1 MKRLAAF
8 LLAGC
13 LFLLLPAIAHSAERA
28 TENVILVMIDG
39 LRWQE
44 VFRGAEERLI
54 SKEAGGVKEVDV
66 LREKYWRDKP
76 EAARE
81 VLMPFLWSTIAKDG
95 QLFGNRDAGDE
106 AKVLNKEHFS
116 YPGYS
121 ETLCGFVDERIDS
134 NDKNLNPNITVL
146 EWLARRP
153 AVGGRVAAFGS
164 WDVFP
169 YIINTAR
176 SGIPVNAGWMP
187 LEVAEDPEA
196 LAAMNQAAEEV
207 PRMWSGVRYD
217 AFTAFGA
224 REYLRVKKPR
234 LLFVSLGEPDDWAHE
249 GRYDQY
255 LESTHTCDR
264 QIAELWNTAQ
274 AMPEYAGKTS
284 LVLTVDHG
292 RGRDGDG
299 WKNHSTDI
307 PGSDEIWM
315 AVLGP
320 DTPALGQRQGTKTTQ
335 SQIAATVAALLGEDY
350 HGIVTQSGPPLP
362 GVMKDASK

>member
-1 MKRLAAF
+1 MKPLAAPL
-8 LLAGC
+8 LLA
-13 LFLLLPAIAHSAERA
+13 LAFLTLPPRASSAELA

-54 SKEAGGVKEVDV
+54 SKEAGDVKEVDV
-66 LREKYWRDKP
+66 IREKYWRDKP
-76 EAARE
+76 DAARE
-81 VLMPFLWSTIAKDG
+81 TLMPFLWKTIAKEG
-95 QLFGNRDAGDE
+95 QLFGNRDAGD
-106 AKVLNKEHFS
+106 ASKVLNKEHFS

-134 NDKNLNPNITVL
+134 NDKKLNPNITVL

-153 AVGGRVAAFGS
+153 SVGGRVAAFGS

-169 YIINTAR
+169 YIINTER

-187 LEVAEDPEA
+187 LEVAEDAEA
-196 LAAMNQAAEEV
+196 LAAMNKTAEEL

-217 AFTAFGA
+217 TFTAFGA
-224 REYLRVKKPR
+224 REYLRVKKPK

-255 LESTHTCDR
+255 LESSRTCDR
-264 QIAELWNTAQ
+264 LIEELWNTAQ

-299 WKNHSTDI
+299 WKNHSIDI
-307 PGSDEIWM
+307 PGSDEIWIGI
-315 AVLGP
+315 LGP
-320 DTPALGQRQGTKTTQ
+320 DTPALGIRTGTETSQ

-350 HGIVTQSGPPLP
+350 HGVVTQSGAPLP
-362 GVMKDASK
+362 DLIRVERE

>member
-1 MKRLAAF
+1 MKPPAASRILA
-8 LLAGC
+8 
-13 LFLLLPAIAHSAERA
+13 LFLLTFVPAARSAERA

-44 VFRGAEERLI
+44 VYRGAEERLV
-54 SKEAGGVKEVDV
+54 SKEAGGVKEVEAI
-66 LREKYWRDKP
+66 REKYARDTP
-76 EAARE
+76 ETARK
-81 VLMPFLWSTIAKDG
+81 VLMPFVWNTIAKQG

-153 AVGGRVAAFGS
+153 STAGRVAAFCS
-164 WDVFP
+164 WDTFP
-169 YIINTAR
+169 YIINTDR
-176 SGIPVNAGWMP
+176 SGIPVNAGWTP
-187 LEVAEDPEA
+187 LEVAADAEA
-196 LAAMNQAAEEV
+196 LAAMNKTAAEL
-207 PRMWSGVRYD
+207 PHMWSGVRYD
-217 AFTAFGA
+217 TFTAYGA
-224 REYLRVKKPR
+224 QEYLRLKKPK

-255 LESTHTCDR
+255 LESTRTCDR
-264 QIAELWNTAQ
+264 LIEELWNTAQ

-299 WKNHSTDI
+299 WKNHSIDI

-320 DTPALGQRQGTKTTQ
+320 DTPALGQRQGTNATQ

-362 GVMKDASK
+362 DVMKDAPK